1 VGLHRQHAAWLL
13 GLEGLALLRYAAGD
27 DVGDGFLDARLDEVR
42 RIVDAVDHEMPL
54 VDIGDISL
62 RDGYAIWATTYDSA
76 DNPLF
81 EPEVAA
87 IRPLL
92 DALPIGRIADVAS
105 GTGRHAA
112 HLAERG
118 HEVIAFDLSPEMLAH
133 GSGARVQADLRC
145 LPLPDA
151 SVDAAVC
158 TLALTH
164 LPDLDPAFRELARVV
179 RPGGTIVTSDI
190 HVLSLYL
197 GGVAHAGGKRMP
209 ASRWFASDYV
219 RAAHAAGLEV
229 VTCLEP
235 RWPVM
240 EEGGGPLAQAWCPAA
255 TAAAHRDV
263 PAAIVWAFRAP

>member
-1 VGLHRQHAAWLL
+1 MGLHRQHAAWLL

-54 VDIGDISL
+54 VDMCDISL

-179 RPGGTIVTSDI
+179 RPGGTIATSDI

>member
-1 VGLHRQHAAWLL
+1 MGLHRQHAAWLL
-13 GLEGLALLRYAAGD
+13 GLEGLTLLRYGAGD

-54 VDIGDISL
+54 VDIGSISV
-62 RDGYAIWATTYDSA
+62 RDGYAIWATTYDGA

-133 GSGARVQADLRC
+133 GPVLGC
-145 LPLPDA
+145 
-151 SVDAAVC
+151 
-158 TLALTH
+158 
-164 LPDLDPAFRELARVV
+164 
-179 RPGGTIVTSDI
+179 RPTSDP
-190 HVLSLYL
+190 SPCPT
-197 GGVAHAGGKRMP
+197 P
-209 ASRWFASDYV
+209 ASTPPCARSPWPTSPTSTPRSGSSPGWSGRAAPSSRATSTCCRSTSAGSRVRTASGCPPPS
-219 RAAHAAGLEV
+219 RAAHAAGLEI

-240 EEGGGPLAQAWCPAA
+240 EGGGGPLAQAWCPAA
-255 TAAAHRDV
+255 TAAAYRDV